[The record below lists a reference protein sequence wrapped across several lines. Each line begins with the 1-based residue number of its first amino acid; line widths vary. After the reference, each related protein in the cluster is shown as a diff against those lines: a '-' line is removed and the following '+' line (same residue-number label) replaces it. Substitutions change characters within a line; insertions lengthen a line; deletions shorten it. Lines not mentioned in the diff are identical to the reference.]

1 MSRNRSGPSEV
12 NHTDIS
18 CARFDAT
25 FERWIREAT
34 LLLGPLLKPE
44 TVYTTRS
51 GMKRDFGDLTMKAQL
66 ILIASALLL
75 VSNVAG
81 AQEPSAPSAGA
92 QEQQAPTAKM
102 TGQDTM
108 GHMGGGMMG
117 GEDTMG
123 HMGGGMMCHG
133 MKGHGMMG
141 HGMFKRMIF
150 ALMDTDGD
158 GTLSLEEFQAAHAK
172 IFKAMDTNKDG
183 KLTPAEIEAFMSG
196 GSPAPNQ

>member
-1 MSRNRSGPSEV
+1 
-12 NHTDIS
+12 
-18 CARFDAT
+18 
-25 FERWIREAT
+25 
-34 LLLGPLLKPE
+34 
-44 TVYTTRS
+44 
-51 GMKRDFGDLTMKAQL
+51 MKRDFGDLTMKAQL
-66 ILIASALLL
+66 ILIAAALLL

-81 AQEPSAPSAGA
+81 AQETNAPSAGA
-92 QEQQAPTAKM
+92 QEQQAPTE
-102 TGQDTM
+102 GQ
-108 GHMGGGMMG
+108 
-117 GEDTMG
+117 DTMG

-133 MKGHGMMG
+133 MKGRGMMG

-183 KLTPAEIEAFMSG
+183 KLTPAEIEAFMTG

>member
-1 MSRNRSGPSEV
+1 
-12 NHTDIS
+12 
-18 CARFDAT
+18 
-25 FERWIREAT
+25 
-34 LLLGPLLKPE
+34 
-44 TVYTTRS
+44 
-51 GMKRDFGDLTMKAQL
+51 MKAQL
-66 ILIASALLL
+66 ILIASALFL
-75 VSNVAG
+75 VSNIAG
-81 AQEPSAPSAGA
+81 AQEPEAPMGHTGGH
-92 QEQQAPTAKM
+92 EMGYTG
-102 TGQDTM
+102 GQDTM

-133 MKGHGMMG
+133 MMGHGMMG

-183 KLTPAEIEAFMSG
+183 KLTSGEIEAFMSG

>member
-1 MSRNRSGPSEV
+1 M
-12 NHTDIS
+12 
-18 CARFDAT
+18 
-25 FERWIREAT
+25 
-34 LLLGPLLKPE
+34 KP
-44 TVYTTRS
+44 
-51 GMKRDFGDLTMKAQL
+51 QL

-81 AQEPSAPSAGA
+81 AQEPNAPSG
-92 QEQQAPTAKM
+92 
-102 TGQDTM
+102 GQHS
-108 GHMGGGMMG
+108 HMGGGMMG

-123 HMGGGMMCHG
+123 HMGEHEMGYMGGQDSHMGGGMMCHG

-158 GTLSLEEFQAAHAK
+158 GTISLEEFQSAHEK

-196 GSPAPNQ
+196 GSPASNQ

>member
-1 MSRNRSGPSEV
+1 
-12 NHTDIS
+12 
-18 CARFDAT
+18 
-25 FERWIREAT
+25 
-34 LLLGPLLKPE
+34 
-44 TVYTTRS
+44 
-51 GMKRDFGDLTMKAQL
+51 MKAQL

-75 VSNVAG
+75 VSNVAD
-81 AQEPSAPSAGA
+81 AQEPNAPSAGT
-92 QEQQAPTAKM
+92 QEQQAP
-102 TGQDTM
+102 TM

-133 MKGHGMMG
+133 MKGRGMMG
-141 HGMFKRMIF
+141 HGMFQRMIF

-158 GTLSLEEFQAAHAK
+158 GTLSLEEFQAAHGK

>member
-1 MSRNRSGPSEV
+1 
-12 NHTDIS
+12 
-18 CARFDAT
+18 
-25 FERWIREAT
+25 
-34 LLLGPLLKPE
+34 
-44 TVYTTRS
+44 
-51 GMKRDFGDLTMKAQL
+51 MKRNYGDLTMKAQL
-66 ILIASALLL
+66 ILIASALFL
-75 VSNVAG
+75 VSNIAG
-81 AQEPSAPSAGA
+81 AQEPEAPMGH
-92 QEQQAPTAKM
+92 
-102 TGQDTM
+102 TGGHEMGYTGGQDTMGHMGGGMMGGEDTM

-133 MKGHGMMG
+133 MMGHGMMG

-158 GTLSLEEFQAAHAK
+158 GTISLEEFQAAHAK

-183 KLTPAEIEAFMSG
+183 KLTPAEIEAFMTG